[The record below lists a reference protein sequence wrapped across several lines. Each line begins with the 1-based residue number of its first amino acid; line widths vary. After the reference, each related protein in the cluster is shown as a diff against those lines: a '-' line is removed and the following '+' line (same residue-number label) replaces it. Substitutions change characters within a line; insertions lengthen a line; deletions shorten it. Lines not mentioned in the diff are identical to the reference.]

1 MDNNIEYDKND
12 TGKYICQRGEYYME
26 VVRRFVDAS
35 KIMSVIP
42 LPEALRNRKLEV
54 IVLPAEETVETVKKN
69 AKIESLVDS
78 LTGIIPDNGMSLA
91 DYRAERLGKYE
102 IVD

>member
-1 MDNNIEYDKND
+1 
-12 TGKYICQRGEYYME
+12 ME